1 MKSISEIPF
10 VSVILPVRNE
20 AKTIEDTLESISK
33 QDYPEDKIEI
43 IIADGCSDDNTVQKV
58 HDFCTKK
65 ANIQIVN
72 NSGEIVSTGLNV
84 AIRMTKG
91 EIIIRVDGHT
101 RIEKDYVKKC
111 VDCLEEYRADNVGGR
126 MTAEGKTVFGQAV
139 AAATSSFFGVGG
151 GKFHYSDKCEWVD
164 TVYMGAWHKKVFL
177 KYGLFDEELVR
188 DQDDEF
194 NYRIVENGG
203 KILLSPD
210 IRSNYIVRST
220 PYKLFKQYF
229 EYGFWKIRVFQKHTK
244 QMRWTHFIPP
254 LFVATI
260 LFSLI
265 MMIMVPVFKIFP
277 VLIFLSYLLANVVA
291 LLPLVK
297 GNSITTISILPLVF
311 AILHL
316 SYGCGFI
323 TGMFVFINRWK
334 DKKGSIPKL

>member
-1 MKSISEIPF
+1 MMKSISEIPF

-139 AAATSSFFGVGG
+139 AAATS
-151 GKFHYSDKCEWVD
+151 
-164 TVYMGAWHKKVFL
+164 L
-177 KYGLFDEELVR
+177 
-188 DQDDEF
+188 
-194 NYRIVENGG
+194 
-203 KILLSPD
+203 
-210 IRSNYIVRST
+210 
-220 PYKLFKQYF
+220 
-229 EYGFWKIRVFQKHTK
+229 
-244 QMRWTHFIPP
+244 
-254 LFVATI
+254 
-260 LFSLI
+260 
-265 MMIMVPVFKIFP
+265 
-277 VLIFLSYLLANVVA
+277 
-291 LLPLVK
+291 
-297 GNSITTISILPLVF
+297 
-311 AILHL
+311 
-316 SYGCGFI
+316 YGC
-323 TGMFVFINRWK
+323 
-334 DKKGSIPKL
+334 LA